1 MFESTNTQK
10 GLYLASAGVYYANY
24 QSVKVLMMSEPI
36 NRKKLEWQ
44 CRRGML
50 ELDVILSPFLSQ
62 HFDNLSGVQ
71 QQAFVELL
79 SHPDPDIYT
88 WVMGFGQCEHA
99 FLGEILAKIRQLMK
113 IA

>member
-1 MFESTNTQK
+1 
-10 GLYLASAGVYYANY
+10 
-24 QSVKVLMMSEPI
+24 MSEQI

-62 HFDNLSGVQ
+62 HFDNLNQ
-71 QQAFVELL
+71 QQQLAFVELL
-79 SHPDPDIYT
+79 SFPDPDIYT
-88 WVMGFGQCEHA
+88 WVMGFGQCEHPS
-99 FLGEILAKIRQLMK
+99 LKEILVKVRKLMK